1 MTLSN
6 TTFGFR
12 TVERHLL
19 FLNVVS
25 YRSVTTLRISD
36 NSGTWWEVPRGS
48 PPPRRRRG
56 PASEPSPSLV
66 GMDDGDRVLTLML
79 CSLGAASLLCVASLL
94 RVVRAGCK
102 DNSSAL
108 ARLLGTGVCM
118 APTCQPSSTRLVLSV
133 LHRRPR
139 PHRTSHMHLTLV
151 SQLAVVPV
159 ARSRST

>member
-1 MTLSN
+1 M
-6 TTFGFR
+6 
-12 TVERHLL
+12 LL
-19 FLNVVS
+19 RPLNVVS
-25 YRSVTTLRISD
+25 VTTPRISD
-36 NSGTWWEVPRGS
+36 NSGSLRAWWEVPRRS

-79 CSLGAASLLCVASLL
+79 CSLGAASLLCIASLL

-118 APTCQPSSTRLVLSV
+118 APTCQPPSTRLVLSL